1 MAAPLPPRL
10 RRLIAAASRMYFSSP
25 AEDNWWLNIATAG
38 NTGYGP
44 PRISMKQQSFDNHDS
59 GQCS

>member
-38 NTGYGP
+38 NNWIRATAD
-44 PRISMKQQSFDNHDS
+44 FDETPVL
-59 GQCS
+59 